1 MNLCLTS
8 VKFYLFLF
16 FLDILVSRCL
26 TGGVA
31 HELVFDISE
40 VLPILFFLDI
50 LVSRCLTGGV
60 THELV
65 FDISEVLAI
74 FVLFRYIGVKMSDKR

>member
-16 FLDILVSRCL
+16 FVDILVSRCL
-26 TGGVA
+26 TGGLT

-40 VLPILFFLDI
+40 VLPI
-50 LVSRCLTGGV
+50 
-60 THELV
+60 
-65 FDISEVLAI
+65 
-74 FVLFRYIGVKMSDKR
+74 FVLCRYIGVKMSNRRCDT

>member
-8 VKFYLFLF
+8 VNFYLFW
-16 FLDILVSRCL
+16 
-26 TGGVA
+26 
-31 HELVFDISE
+31 
-40 VLPILFFLDI
+40 FFLDI

-65 FDISEVLAI
+65 FDISINSCESPDSGNVTIIVEGTVSQLT
-74 FVLFRYIGVKMSDKR
+74 IGTVNSLLLKFWQQKQHKNNHEINK

>member
-16 FLDILVSRCL
+16 FLDIWVSRYL

-40 VLPILFFLDI
+40 VLPI
-50 LVSRCLTGGV
+50 
-60 THELV
+60 
-65 FDISEVLAI
+65 
-74 FVLFRYIGVKMSDKR
+74 FVLFRYIGVKMSDRRCDT